1 MKFDSAAFSSVL
13 QRSAGYAGRYRRF
26 LIPAML
32 VVIARAVGSLLL
44 FNILHMDSAQTFWMS
59 ANGIANP
66 QNAVLGSLAA
76 QGAKWPFLY
85 LGWDSSWYLS
95 IATKGYAFLDQSYA
109 FFPGLPLFSAVLN
122 FGLNNPAVSLIL
134 VSSAAGILWVPV
146 FQLVAELYA
155 DARTALRATVFY
167 VFFPY
172 VFLFTTVAY
181 SEGLY
186 MVFTLLSWCL
196 FRKRAIVPS
205 MLVLAVAVLA
215 RPPGLLLMLPIV
227 GVIVYSLLRSGER
240 MFSRWSYVLM
250 VLPFASFFAWLAYA
264 KVSVGDWFA
273 IGTRTA
279 WSGMPSFATFVFSG
293 FHGDGFGHL
302 FFETVYQWPYSVAW
316 ILFLLAVPP
325 MLYFLFKM
333 DKWLGLYSAVF
344 LVPVLV
350 SGGLLSLPRF
360 ISFIFPLWLALG
372 LKVFKNERTK
382 YALPVIAGVSLVVGM
397 LLWLGFI
404 QGHFIA

>member
-13 QRSAGYAGRYRRF
+13 QRLAGYIGRYRRF

-32 VVIARAVGSLLL
+32 VVIARVVGSLLL
-44 FNILHMDSAQTFWMS
+44 FNILHMDSAPTFWMS
-59 ANGIANP
+59 VNGIASP

-95 IATKGYAFLDQSYA
+95 IATKGYAFLDQSFA
-109 FFPGLPLFSAVLN
+109 FFPGLPLFTSGLSLALN
-122 FGLNNPAVSLIL
+122 DPALSLII
-134 VSSAAGILWVPV
+134 VSSIAGVLWVPA
-146 FQLVAELYA
+146 FQLVAESYSNA
-155 DARTALRATVFY
+155 GTAQRATIYY

-186 MVFTLLSWCL
+186 MLFTLLSWYL
-196 FRKRAIVPS
+196 FRKRAIAPS
-205 MLVLAVAVLA
+205 MLVLAFAVLA

-227 GVIVYSLLRSGER
+227 GMIVYSLWRSGER
-240 MFSRWSYVLM
+240 LLSRLSYMWL
-250 VLPFASFFAWLAYA
+250 VLPFVSFFAWLAYA
-264 KVSVGDWFA
+264 KVNVGDWFA

-279 WSGMPSFATFVFSG
+279 WSGMPSFATYIFSAV
-293 FHGDGFGHL
+293 HGNGFGHL
-302 FFETVYQWPYSVAW
+302 FFETVYQLPYSVAW
-316 ILFLLAVPP
+316 ILFLLSVPP
-325 MLYFLFKM
+325 MLYLLFKM
-333 DKWLGLYSAVF
+333 DKWLALYSSVF

-360 ISFIFPLWLALG
+360 VSFIFPLWLALG
-372 LKVFKNERTK
+372 LKAFKNERTR
-382 YALPVIAGVSLVVGM
+382 YALPVIAGMSLVVGV

-404 QGHFIA
+404 QGQFIA